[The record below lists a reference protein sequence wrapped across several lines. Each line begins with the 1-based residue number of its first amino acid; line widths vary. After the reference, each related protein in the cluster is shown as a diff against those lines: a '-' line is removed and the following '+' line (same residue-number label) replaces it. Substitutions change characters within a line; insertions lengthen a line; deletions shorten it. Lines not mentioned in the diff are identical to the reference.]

1 MKKNRLMGLLLLL
14 LSMPAAVWAQWSYGL
29 RLGVNFSTMKWK
41 PIDPKFK
48 VGTQLG
54 AFATYNFTNTWSMQ
68 AELLYE
74 LNGCRMELVHSE
86 EGLHSEKE
94 EIYKR
99 NQHYLSLPI
108 LARYQFHTGV
118 HLELGP
124 QFSYMLQSKG
134 IFKGDHFALSG
145 YKPWDVGLVIG
156 AGYAFNDHLDFGFR
170 YVHGFLST
178 TDYVADDFKAKN
190 RNIQVNLGYRF

>member
-74 LNGCRMELVHSE
+74 
-86 EGLHSEKE
+86 
-94 EIYKR
+94 
-99 NQHYLSLPI
+99 
-108 LARYQFHTGV
+108 
-118 HLELGP
+118 
-124 QFSYMLQSKG
+124 
-134 IFKGDHFALSG
+134 
-145 YKPWDVGLVIG
+145 
-156 AGYAFNDHLDFGFR
+156 
-170 YVHGFLST
+170 
-178 TDYVADDFKAKN
+178 
-190 RNIQVNLGYRF
+190 